1 MADTAPSADVL
12 VVGSGPAGAMV
23 ARDLARSG
31 ARVAILEQGSGPP
44 PGTNLL
50 KLLRRRE
57 AMQIAPGVVLLR
69 SLRVGGGSVTFYH
82 TATPPPLAM
91 FARHGV
97 DLSSALDQVLAEL
110 PHAPLHDGLMASVST
125 RLMQAGQSLGLPW
138 QPLPKMIDQSRCHD
152 GNCPP
157 EAFWSTHGLL
167 QQAVKHGAHLH
178 TGVQA
183 LRVLFSQGK
192 AIGVEARS
200 NDVVQTFRADR
211 VILSA
216 GGIASPAI
224 LQHSGVEQAG
234 SGFFCDPLRIVMG
247 HLPIAR
253 APQEISMSAG
263 YFNADAGYMLSDI
276 TVPGN
281 FFRAFTWAAC
291 RPDQLLSY
299 GHTAMIMVKIRDDI
313 DGRIDAHGRPWR
325 RFGPADRQRM
335 QSGVTQARAVL
346 RAAGSGKPYVSPW
359 VAAHP
364 GGSVRLGE
372 MVDEN
377 LSCHSPNLHVCDAS
391 VIPGSWGLPP
401 TLTLLALGAYLAR
414 RLTQSAR
421 AIAPHRTPPAA
432 SSSPP
437 PPGA

>member
-1 MADTAPSADVL
+1 MAEVAPIPDVL
-12 VVGSGPAGAMV
+12 VVGSGPAGARV
-23 ARDLARSG
+23 ARDLARAG
-31 ARVAILEQGSGPP
+31 ARVSILEQGCGPP

-50 KLLRRRE
+50 KLLRRKE

-82 TATPPPLAM
+82 TATPPPLAL

-97 DLSSALDQVLAEL
+97 DLRQALEHVLTEL
-110 PHAPLHDGLMASVST
+110 PHTPLRTDLLAPVAT

-138 QPLPKMIDQSRCHD
+138 QPLPKMIDQSRCH
-152 GNCPP
+152 GGHCPS
-157 EAFWSTHGLL
+157 EAFWSSHGLL
-167 QQAVKHGAHLH
+167 QQAVKDGAHLH
-178 TGVQA
+178 TGVQV
-183 LRVLFSQGK
+183 LRVLFAQGR
-192 AIGVEARS
+192 AVGVEARS
-200 NDVVQTFRADR
+200 NGALQTFRAGR

-253 APQEISMSAG
+253 APQDISMSAG
-263 YFNADAGYMLSDI
+263 YFDTDAGFMLSDI
-276 TVPGN
+276 TIPGN
-281 FFRAFTWAAC
+281 FFRAFTWAAG
-291 RPDQLLSY
+291 RPDQWLSY

-313 DGRIDAHGRPWR
+313 DGCIDPHGRPWR

-335 QSGVTQARAVL
+335 QAGVAQARTVL

-372 MVDEN
+372 LVDEN
-377 LSCHSPNLHVCDAS
+377 LSCRSPNLHVCDAS
-391 VIPGSWGLPP
+391 VIPAAWGLPP
-401 TLTLLALGAYLAR
+401 TLTLLALGAYLAQR
-414 RLTQSAR
+414 ISK
-421 AIAPHRTPPAA
+421 
-432 SSSPP
+432 
-437 PPGA
+437 